1 MSIKNKPPG
10 TLSSVILWSVI
21 SAAFIG
27 PGTITTAVSV
37 GSLFQL
43 DLLWAVVFA
52 TVACIVLQ
60 EIAARITIASGLN
73 LGQTFTMKFGIKG
86 QWLKFIIGGSVML
99 GCAAYE
105 AGNILGAVAG
115 LNLVT
120 GFNQSLLTGCISGV
134 VLLVLWVGRPLWI
147 SYLMM
152 LLVAI
157 MGISFFMLAWT
168 STYSLPDIFLSA
180 FRPAIPHQ
188 AEMLT
193 LGLIGTT
200 VVPYALFI
208 GSGISKGQTI
218 PLMRIGLTISVLL
231 GGLITASILIAGT
244 TVTDFSSF
252 ELLATTFETILGK
265 PGYYA
270 LALGLFAAGFSSAI
284 TAPYASGII
293 ARIVFSVDSEKKAR
307 WFWGGVL
314 LTGFIFGVSGVKPI
328 PVILLVQ
335 ALNGLILPLLTIF
348 LILIIN
354 DHTIIPERG
363 RHKPW
368 YNVVLLA
375 ILFVMVLIGLNQI
388 DRVMR
393 SSFDLQSHL
402 ILSVCLSLIV
412 VGWVGYIIYRSDP
425 SHKTN
430 ASVCNDDNL

>member
-1 MSIKNKPPG
+1 MTKPPG
-10 TLSSVILWSVI
+10 KLSSVVLWSVI

-37 GSLFQL
+37 GSLFKL
-43 DLLWAVVFA
+43 DLLWAVAFA
-52 TVACIVLQ
+52 TLACIVLQ
-60 EIAARITIASGLN
+60 EAAARITIASGLN
-73 LGQTFTMKFGIKG
+73 LGQTFTKKFGTQG
-86 QWLKFIIGGSVML
+86 RWLKFIIGGSVML

-115 LNLVT
+115 LTLAT
-120 GFNQSLLTGCISGV
+120 GFNETVLTVCVSGV
-134 VLLVLWVGRPLWI
+134 VLIVLRFGRPLWI

-152 LLVAI
+152 VLVGV
-157 MGISFFMLAWT
+157 MGITFFMLALT
-168 STYSLPDIFLSA
+168 STNSLPEIFLSTIK
-180 FRPAIPHQ
+180 PVIPHQ

-193 LGLIGTT
+193 LALIGTT

-231 GGLITASILIAGT
+231 GGLVTASIVIAGT

-252 ELLATTFETILGK
+252 TMLATAFEATLGK

-270 LALGLFAAGFSSAI
+270 LALGLFAAGFSSAV
-284 TAPYASGII
+284 TAPYATGII
-293 ARIVFSVDSEKKAR
+293 ARIVFSVDSEKKVR
-307 WFWGGVL
+307 WFWGAVL
-314 LTGFIFGVSGVKPI
+314 LTGFIFGVSGLKPI

-354 DHTIIPERG
+354 DHTIIPENG

-375 ILFVMVLIGLNQI
+375 ILFVIVLIGLNQI
-388 DRVMR
+388 DRVLR

-402 ILSVCLSLIV
+402 ILSVGLSALV
-412 VGWVGYIIYRSDP
+412 VMWIGYLVYQSDRP
-425 SHKTN
+425 KRP
-430 ASVCNDDNL
+430 DR